1 MATRVLKPIVAEVN
15 PNLYQAATRANMP
28 PEQQTQIEQMSWA
41 VKKNKE
47 LANLSPEIA
56 KMEYERLTPAAQE
69 GLKFFYKDA
78 EYAIEPPDF
87 SDKVI
92 GALKFAGKVVASPLI
107 SVFKVAGQYNRMIN
121 TPYAVFRQVQQ
132 GESIFSYDVWD
143 DAWDGRDL
151 YDSKSIV
158 EVNKKYGQARTFIAQ
173 GLLEGKTPGE
183 IIESYG
189 KMTPDLVTAMEEAFN
204 SPETFKEVLDST
216 KFAQISP
223 GRDLVRFLM
232 PMPPANGGLAADEFN
247 GTRSKLSGTI
257 DFIYQIAIDP
267 LTWIT
272 GGSSKLLTR
281 GTQLREMVTKAG
293 ENYSTGIRE
302 VFSQPDV
309 IKLWDAELGPQ
320 LKKLADVSDDAV
332 AYSTQLRF
340 IKRKFPGY
348 NNNEILDFFVKN
360 EMFTAE
366 KAEDVF
372 QQGTN
377 VMKLL
382 SGRVDGMS
390 YARNGVVTS
399 RNNRRII
406 GGLQSV
412 LEDTF
417 DKVYVKADKA
427 INKNPLSKLKGDELF
442 DALKTA
448 GKDSDEAFNPNLPQ
462 FLKEEADIKKFKR
475 TLLEIGRQASRNP
488 SGQAIL
494 IGTDTV
500 KTLETFRNYARLI
513 LDRDMADYVTRR
525 FELSPEAE
533 QIVIIRNLYT
543 GILQRAGITD
553 KEIINQYLKKTHG
566 GKAGFASTTKTG
578 VDTAFARVLDPSTVT
593 REGDNLLLEASGAL
607 QLSQLS
613 AAIGPLPLEQIKIEA
628 NQLLSKGSLIQAGK
642 GSLKSK
648 WAKDFVDVWSI
659 FTLYPR
665 LGIRSAIDEGF
676 MYAITAPGKD
686 LLRWATG
693 RGRELGQR
701 STVFSGSNAA
711 EGPVTA
717 AIRTYITKKGSLS
730 KEISIEER
738 NNIIET
744 IAKQQGV
751 TPQEVNNMLI
761 NEAVASRA
769 QQLRKSKQRVLFNN
783 PSATAMEDKY
793 LRQAMIHHAD
803 VLESMASSVS
813 GRASLGNALDSD
825 IRNQQIN
832 ISALSASMREVT
844 AATVRAE
851 VKASGKKLSE
861 AKIQKLIEKNM
872 IKQDKDWAEYSV
884 EELSRKNPKY
894 VTLSHFDG
902 FGIRFGS
909 NRQHGKNLLL
919 DDAAEQKHFVAPAKV
934 FFRNGGLRTPENFEK
949 ASTEMLTSLGLVK
962 GADGVWA
969 TTDESAKAVNKFIN
983 YFSETVPLKAQG
995 MSDAR
1000 IARIHIEK
1008 MLIDLKDNFHGG
1020 PNQFNQD
1027 LFDLVLRN
1035 YQDLVDEEALIR
1047 KGEKGFKGKEPREGG
1062 WADFQMRNK
1071 WQTAI
1076 NRIEFDDFDKA
1087 TLNYQPT
1094 GVIRTRIR
1102 FPEFGDFPSAYK
1114 QLGDTMMEQMD
1125 RQVTGIMRQPALM
1138 VTYTRLRAQYAG
1150 IEARHY
1156 QQIYDAN
1163 YTDEIRRFAERNGY
1177 EPTHPATIA
1186 SIEERVAR
1194 RSKEQSERLFTE
1206 YAINEAADTVLK
1218 FADNPAIRTNF
1229 AVSVRTIGRFYRA
1242 TEDFWRR
1249 TYRLKDVAPTV
1260 LYRMRLAHLGLNSSG
1275 MFHRD
1280 QNGEPYIMMPMD
1292 NIIFKATD
1300 TTIKTLTG
1308 NSQYKQP
1315 LFDDFTMR
1323 LTNVNPSFSPE
1334 SGLPLLSG
1342 PIAGLAVKGMSSI
1355 LGNVPIPGAEKLSQD
1370 IDRYALGQMG
1380 DDASLEQI
1388 IVPGSLL
1395 KIWKILPVNEKT
1407 RQEVTA
1413 AQQAIAYNAANGY
1426 SLKPK
1431 IDEETGEVI
1440 PVSDEE
1446 KAKYLKSI
1454 RISAHNI
1461 IALRSVLG
1469 LISPV
1474 SPSLQESQGMP
1485 DYLLDVGITSLRSEF
1500 WDIFEAIQKRYGED
1514 VQDPYEMA
1522 LSMFTGKYP
1531 GKIVYTV
1538 SRDDKQTKVLIGKT
1552 TQMRDWAINNKKLI
1566 KTYGEAAYIFGPH
1579 TGDFNATVYN
1589 WMNSSDLIRDKDME
1603 TYYDDVAV
1611 AEDKQRYF
1619 DIARWENEQLS
1630 TQQFISDRKKTIET
1644 ATAARQGLLTNNPLL
1659 LKAITGGGNE
1669 IATEQIMMSSLKQM
1683 VSNPDTPI
1691 DEGLKIKMSTAI
1703 QAVEDFVAF
1712 STDERTRALQ
1722 NASSLKLQYRRRV
1735 ESILGDLASQ
1745 DPAIKEALRA
1755 IFNSIL
1761 KYHSRDSYKAEV

>member
-47 LANLSPEIA
+47 LTALTPEIA
-56 KMEYERLTPAAQE
+56 KMEYERLTPSAQE

-78 EYAIEPPDF
+78 EYAAKAPGF

-107 SVFKVAGQYNRMIN
+107 SIFKVAGEYNKLIN
-121 TPYAVFRQVQQ
+121 TPYAVFRQVAQ

-151 YDSKSIV
+151 YDSKSIT
-158 EVNKKYGQARTFIAQ
+158 EVSKKYGQARTFIAQ

-183 IIESYG
+183 IVESYG

-216 KFAQISP
+216 KLAQFSP

-232 PMPPANGGLAADEFN
+232 PMPPADGGLSADEFN
-247 GTRSKLSGTI
+247 GNRSKLSGTV

-272 GGSSKLLTR
+272 GGLTKLGLR
-281 GTQLREMVTKAG
+281 GTQLKEMILKAG
-293 ENYSTGIRE
+293 DNPAMGIRE

-309 IKLWDAELGPQ
+309 IKLWDVELGPQ
-320 LKKLADVSDDAV
+320 LKKLSDVSGDAA

-340 IKRKFPGY
+340 VKRKFPGY

-399 RNNRRII
+399 RNSRRIV

-412 LEDTF
+412 LESTF
-417 DKVYVKADKA
+417 DKVYVKADKI
-427 INKNPLSKLKGDELF
+427 INKNPLSTLKGDELF
-442 DALKTA
+442 EALKTA
-448 GKDSDEAFNPNLPQ
+448 GKTSDEAFNPNLPQ
-462 FLKEEADIKKFKR
+462 FLQEQADIKRFKR
-475 TLLEIGRQASRNP
+475 TLLEVGRQASRNP

-494 IGTDTV
+494 VGTDTV

-525 FELSPEAE
+525 FQLSPEAE

-578 VDTAFARVLDPSTVT
+578 VDTALARILDPNTVT

-613 AAIGPLPLEQIKIEA
+613 AAIGPLPLERIKIEA
-628 NQLLSKGSLIQAGK
+628 NQILSKGSLIQAGK

-648 WAKDFVDVWSI
+648 WAKDFVDLWAI

-676 MYAITAPGKD
+676 MYALTAPGKD

-711 EGPVTA
+711 EGPITA
-717 AIRTYITKKGSLS
+717 AIRTYVTKKGSLS
-730 KEISIEER
+730 KQISVEER
-738 NNIIET
+738 NDIIEK
-744 IAKQQGV
+744 IAIREGV
-751 TPQEVNNMLI
+751 SPQEVNAMLI

-769 QQLRKSKQRVLFNN
+769 QQLRKSKQRILFNN

-803 VLESMASSVS
+803 VLDSMASSIS
-813 GRASLGNALDSD
+813 GRASLGGAFDTE

-832 ISALSASMREVT
+832 ISGLSVAMREIT

-851 VKASGKKLSE
+851 VKASGKKMSE

-872 IKQDKDWAEYSV
+872 IKQDKDWAEYSA

-894 VTLSHFDG
+894 VTLSHFDN

-934 FFRNGGLRTPENFEK
+934 FFRNGGLRTSENFESATK
-949 ASTEMLTSLGLVK
+949 EMLTSLGMVR

-983 YFSETVPLKAQG
+983 YFSETVPLRTQG

-1000 IARIHIEK
+1000 IARIHVEK

-1020 PNQFNQD
+1020 PSQFNQD

-1047 KGEKGFKGKEPREGG
+1047 KGKIGFRGQEPREGG

-1094 GVIRTRIR
+1094 GVIRTRIKY
-1102 FPEFGDFPSAYK
+1102 PEFGDFPTAYK
-1114 QLGDTMMEQMD
+1114 QLGDTMFGQMD

-1150 IEARHY
+1150 IEARYY

-1163 YTDEIRRFAERNGY
+1163 YTDEIRRFVERNGY
-1177 EPTHPATIA
+1177 EPKHPLTIA
-1186 SIEERVAR
+1186 SIDERVAK

-1206 YAINEAADTVLK
+1206 YAINQAADTVLK
-1218 FADNPAIRTNF
+1218 FADNPAVRTNF
-1229 AVSVRTIGRFYRA
+1229 AVSVRTVGRFYRA

-1249 TYRLKDVAPTV
+1249 TYRLKDVSPTV

-1275 MFHRD
+1275 MFHKD

-1300 TTIKTLTG
+1300 TTIKALTG

-1323 LTNVNPSFSPE
+1323 LTNVNPSFSPD

-1342 PIAGLAVKGMSSI
+1342 PVAGLAVKGMTAI
-1355 LGNVPIPGAEKLSQD
+1355 LGNVPIPGAEKLSQN

-1395 KIWKILPVNEKT
+1395 KIWRMLPVNEKT

-1426 SLKPK
+1426 SLKPT

-1446 KAKYLKSI
+1446 KYKYLKGI

-1469 LISPV
+1469 LISPL
-1474 SPSLQESQGMP
+1474 SPGLQESRDMP
-1485 DYLLDVGITSLRSEF
+1485 DYLLDVGITGLRSEF

-1522 LSMFTGKYP
+1522 LSMFTGKHP

-1538 SRDDKQTKVLIGKT
+1538 SRDEKQTKVLIGKT
-1552 TQMRDWAINNKKLI
+1552 SQMRNWATDNKELIN
-1566 KTYGEAAYIFGPH
+1566 TYGEAAYIFGPH

-1589 WMNSSDLIRDKDME
+1589 WLHASDLIRDKDME

-1611 AEDKQRYF
+1611 AEDKQKYF

-1630 TQQFISDRKKTIET
+1630 KQTFISERKAIIEE

-1712 STDERTRALQ
+1712 STDERYKST
-1722 NASSLKLQYRRRV
+1722 SKCIIIKT
-1735 ESILGDLASQ
+1735 SI
-1745 DPAIKEALRA
+1745 
-1755 IFNSIL
+1755 
-1761 KYHSRDSYKAEV
+1761 

>member
-15 PNLYQAATRANMP
+15 PNLYQAAVRANMP
-28 PEQQTQIEQMSWA
+28 AEQQVQIEQMSWA

-47 LANLSPEIA
+47 LVGLTPEIA
-56 KMEYERLTPAAQE
+56 KIEYERLTPSAQE

-78 EYAIEPPDF
+78 EYAIAPPTF

-107 SVFKVAGQYNRMIN
+107 SVFKIAGEYNKMIN
-121 TPYAVFRQVQQ
+121 TPYAVFRQVTQ

-151 YDSKSIV
+151 YDSKSIT

-189 KMTPDLVTAMEEAFN
+189 AMTPDLVSAMEEAFN
-204 SPETFKEVLDST
+204 NPETFQEVLDST

-232 PMPPANGGLAADEFN
+232 PMPPANGGLSADEFN
-247 GTRSKLSGTI
+247 NTRSKISGTF

-272 GGSSKLLTR
+272 SGSMKAITR
-281 GTQLREMVTKAG
+281 GTQLKNMVIKAG
-293 ENYSTGIRE
+293 DNPAMGIRE

-309 IKLWDAELGPQ
+309 IKLWDTELGPQ
-320 LKKLADVSDDAV
+320 LKKLADASGDAG

-340 IKRKFPGY
+340 VKRKFPGY

-372 QQGTN
+372 HQGTN

-399 RNNRRII
+399 RNNRRVI
-406 GGLQSV
+406 GGVQSF
-412 LEDTF
+412 LENQF
-417 DKVYVKADKA
+417 DKVYVKADKI
-427 INKNPLSKLKGDELF
+427 INKNPLSTLKGSELF
-442 DALKTA
+442 DALKA
-448 GKDSDEAFNPNLPQ
+448 SSKEADEAFNPNLPQ
-462 FLKEEADIKKFKR
+462 FLKEQADIKKFKK
-475 TLLEIGRQASRNP
+475 TLLEVGRQASRNP

-494 IGTDTV
+494 YGTDTI

-525 FELSPEAE
+525 FQLSPEAE
-533 QIVIIRNLYT
+533 QIVIIRNVYA

-593 REGDNLLLEASGAL
+593 REGDNMLLEASGAL

-628 NQLLSKGSLIQAGK
+628 NQILSKGSLIQAGK
-642 GSLKSK
+642 GTLKSK
-648 WAKDFVDVWSI
+648 WAKDFVDLWSI

-665 LGIRSAIDEGF
+665 LGVRSAIDEGF
-676 MYAITAPGKD
+676 MYALTAPGKD
-686 LLRWATG
+686 LLQWARG

-701 STVFSGSNAA
+701 STVYSGSNAA
-711 EGPVTA
+711 EGPVMA
-717 AIRTYITKKGSLS
+717 AIRTYVTKKGPLN
-730 KEISIEER
+730 KEISIAER
-738 NNIIET
+738 NNIIER
-744 IAKQQGV
+744 IALEEGV
-751 TPQEVNNMLI
+751 TPTEVNAMLI

-769 QQLRKSKQRVLFNN
+769 QQLRKSKQRIFGNN
-783 PSATAMEDKY
+783 ASAAAQEDKY
-793 LRQAMIHHAD
+793 LRQAMIHHSD
-803 VLESMASSVS
+803 VLESMSSSIS
-813 GRASLGNALDSD
+813 GRASLGNAFDSD
-825 IRNQQIN
+825 IRNEMIN
-832 ISALSASMREVT
+832 ISGLNVAMREVT

-851 VKASGKKLSE
+851 VKASGKEMSE
-861 AKIQKLIEKNM
+861 DKILKLIEKNM
-872 IKQDKDWAEYSV
+872 IKAEKNWAEYSA

-894 VTLSHFDG
+894 LTLSHFDA

-919 DDAAEQKHFVAPAKV
+919 DNASEQKHYVAPAKA
-934 FFRNGGLRTPENFEK
+934 FFRHDGLRTPENFEK
-949 ASTEMLTSLGLVK
+949 ASTEMLTSVGLIK
-962 GADGVWA
+962 GADGVWV
-969 TTDESAKAVNKFIN
+969 TTDESAEAVNKFVN
-983 YFSETVPLKAQG
+983 YFAETVNLRAQG

-1020 PNQFNQD
+1020 PKQFNQD
-1027 LFDLVLRN
+1027 LFDLVIRN
-1035 YQDLVDEEALIR
+1035 YQDLVDEEKLIR
-1047 KGEKGFKGKEPREGG
+1047 AGTIGYKGKDPRDGG
-1062 WADFQMRNK
+1062 WPDFQMRNK

-1087 TLNYQPT
+1087 TLNHQPT
-1094 GVIRTRIR
+1094 GIVRSRIR
-1102 FPEFGDFPSAYK
+1102 FPEFGDFPTAYK

-1125 RQVTGIMRQPALM
+1125 RQVTGMMRQPALM
-1138 VTYTRLRAQYAG
+1138 VTYTRLRSEYAG
-1150 IEARHY
+1150 IESRY
-1156 QQIYDAN
+1156 YNQLYESSLAN
-1163 YTDEIRRFAERNGY
+1163 EIVLFTERNGY
-1177 EPTHPATIA
+1177 PPTHPDTIR
-1186 SIEERVAR
+1186 SIEQRV
-1194 RSKEQSERLFTE
+1194 SKRVTEQSERLFTE
-1206 YAINEAADTVLK
+1206 HAINEATDTVLK
-1218 FADNPAIRTNF
+1218 FADNPAVRTNF
-1229 AVSVRTIGRFYRA
+1229 AVSVRTVGRFYRA

-1249 TYRLKDVAPTV
+1249 TYRLKDVSPTV
-1260 LYRMRLAHLGLNSSG
+1260 LYRMRLAHLGLGSSG
-1275 MFHRD
+1275 MFHTD

-1300 TTIKTLTG
+1300 TTIKVLTG

-1323 LTNVNPSFSPE
+1323 LTNVNPSFSPD

-1342 PIAGLAVKGMSSI
+1342 PIAGLAVKGMTAI
-1355 LGNVPIPGAEKLSQD
+1355 LGNVPIPGFERLSQD
-1370 IDRYALGQMG
+1370 IDRYALGEMG

-1395 KIWKILPVNEKT
+1395 KIWKMLPVNEKT

-1426 SLKPK
+1426 SLKPT
-1431 IDEETGEVI
+1431 IDDRNWRSNT
-1440 PVSDEE
+1440 
-1446 KAKYLKSI
+1446 SI
-1454 RISAHNI
+1454 
-1461 IALRSVLG
+1461 
-1469 LISPV
+1469 
-1474 SPSLQESQGMP
+1474 
-1485 DYLLDVGITSLRSEF
+1485 
-1500 WDIFEAIQKRYGED
+1500 
-1514 VQDPYEMA
+1514 
-1522 LSMFTGKYP
+1522 
-1531 GKIVYTV
+1531 
-1538 SRDDKQTKVLIGKT
+1538 
-1552 TQMRDWAINNKKLI
+1552 
-1566 KTYGEAAYIFGPH
+1566 
-1579 TGDFNATVYN
+1579 
-1589 WMNSSDLIRDKDME
+1589 
-1603 TYYDDVAV
+1603 
-1611 AEDKQRYF
+1611 
-1619 DIARWENEQLS
+1619 
-1630 TQQFISDRKKTIET
+1630 
-1644 ATAARQGLLTNNPLL
+1644 
-1659 LKAITGGGNE
+1659 
-1669 IATEQIMMSSLKQM
+1669 
-1683 VSNPDTPI
+1683 
-1691 DEGLKIKMSTAI
+1691 
-1703 QAVEDFVAF
+1703 
-1712 STDERTRALQ
+1712 
-1722 NASSLKLQYRRRV
+1722 
-1735 ESILGDLASQ
+1735 
-1745 DPAIKEALRA
+1745 
-1755 IFNSIL
+1755 
-1761 KYHSRDSYKAEV
+1761 